1 MPYCRPQS
9 PPLAFPGLPSLGV
22 AQCTLGVV
30 VLAGRTLKAQ
40 RPREPARSPPPH
52 PATRG
57 HVPPP
62 RGSLG
67 RSLPGLARG
76 LPAPPSPELP
86 HESSSSAQ
94 DGGLP
99 VALGYPA
106 LSAKPAE
113 GARVRVPGLGC
124 GPSPSG
130 RLPCWSPSVQRSVT
144 VSLLGQTSRQSP
156 SPAAARLHRFLSPGC
171 TGFRWFGVAGSEV
184 RGQRRLSG

>member
-1 MPYCRPQS
+1 M
-9 PPLAFPGLPSLGV
+9 PGLLSLGV
-22 AQCTLGVV
+22 AAVH
-30 VLAGRTLKAQ
+30 AGSCSSRWPHA
-40 RPREPARSPPPH
+40 ESPKNPGASPFTSTH
-52 PATRG
+52 PAPGG

-67 RSLPGLARG
+67 RSLAGLASG
-76 LPAPPSPELP
+76 LPVPPSPELP

-124 GPSPSG
+124 GPRPSG
-130 RLPCWSPSVQRSVT
+130 RLPCWSPPVQRSVT
-144 VSLLGQTSRQSP
+144 VSFLGQTSRRPP
-156 SPAAARLHRFLSPGC
+156 SPAAARLHRSLSPSS
-171 TGFRWFGVAGSEV
+171 TGFRWFGAAGSEV
-184 RGQRRLSG
+184 RGQGRLSG